1 MAITMTPEVPGS
13 ANSLGEATNAEAG
26 SGWRRALVW
35 SAAVGVVALTAGLSH
50 WQWGRAEV
58 KLAQIAAAQAR
69 AQSPAWTNQQWPCAA
84 PSTVG
89 VDGAKGPPG
98 ATVDAPLAE
107 PLPRFQPARL
117 QGQWLSAQTVWLDN
131 RPMDG
136 GSGFI
141 VVTPL
146 KLSAPAACKGQV
158 VLVER
163 GWVPRDPARRDHLP
177 AVPAEPDVVSVS
189 GHLEPVVSQAYA
201 LGLEADPAQAWPTA
215 PTIRQ
220 NADHAFWQRWLGTAA
235 HGLATPWQVSPGVLR
250 QHEPAAPGLLRHWPV
265 GWQGT
270 SPDRHRAYAAQ
281 WAALCL
287 LTVGLTVWFLVVR
300 PRRPSEDV
308 HDHKLHA

>member
-1 MAITMTPEVPGS
+1 MAITMTPDAP
-13 ANSLGEATNAEAG
+13 A
-26 SGWRRALVW
+26 WRRALVW
-35 SAAVGVVALTAGLSH
+35 SAATGLIALTAGLSH
-50 WQWGRAEV
+50 WQWGRAQT
-58 KLAQIAAAQAR
+58 KLEQVAAAQAR
-69 AQSPAWTNQQWPCAA
+69 AQAAAWTNRQWPCAA
-84 PSTVG
+84 STSAGPSGSTG
-89 VDGAKGPPG
+89 SSA
-98 ATVDAPLAE
+98 ATGLTGSAPTAE
-107 PLPRFQPARL
+107 LLPRFQPARL

-146 KLSAPAACKGQV
+146 KLSEPAACKDQV

-163 GWVPRDPARRDHLP
+163 GWVPRDPAQREHLP
-177 AVPAEPDVVSVS
+177 ALPAEPGEVTVS

-201 LGLEADPAQAWPTA
+201 LGQEPDPAQAWPTT

-220 NADHAFWQRWLGTAA
+220 NADHAFWQRWLAQAA
-235 HGLATPWQVSPGVLR
+235 QEAQGQASSWQVSPGVLR

-287 LTVGLTVWFLVVR
+287 LTVGLNVWFLVVR

>member
-1 MAITMTPEVPGS
+1 MAITMTPDVTGLSSNTTGTSRAMPR
-13 ANSLGEATNAEAG
+13 

-35 SAAVGVVALTAGLSH
+35 FAAVSVIALTAGLSH
-50 WQWGRAEV
+50 WQWGRAQT
-58 KLAQIAAAQAR
+58 KLEQMAAAQAR
-69 AQSPAWTNQQWPCAA
+69 AQAPAWRNLQWPCVV

-89 VDGAKGPPG
+89 AAGHR
-98 ATVDAPLAE
+98 AE
-107 PLPRFQPARL
+107 ALPRFQPARL
-117 QGQWLSAQTVWLDN
+117 QGRWLNTHTVWLDN

-146 KLSAPAACKGQV
+146 QLSEPASCKGQV

-177 AVPAEPDVVSVS
+177 ALPAEPGEVTVS
-189 GHLEPVVSQAYA
+189 GHVEPVVSQAYA
-201 LGLEADPAQAWPTA
+201 LGQEADPTTAWPTT
-215 PTIRQ
+215 PNIRQ
-220 NADHAFWQRWLGTAA
+220 NADQAFWQRWLGQAA
-235 HGLATPWQVSPGVLR
+235 HGRATPWLVSPGVLR
-250 QHEPAAPGLLRHWPV
+250 QHEPGGAGLLRHWPM

-287 LTVGLTVWFLVVR
+287 LTVGLTVWFLMLR
-300 PRRPSEDV
+300 SRRPSEDV

>member
-1 MAITMTPEVPGS
+1 MGITMTPDG
-13 ANSLGEATNAEAG
+13 AG
-26 SGWRRALVW
+26 SVVKLTDVPQRRQASMWRHVLVW
-35 SAAVGVVALTAGLSH
+35 FAAVGMIALTAVLSH
-50 WQWGRAEV
+50 WQWGRAQT
-58 KLAQIAAAQAR
+58 KLDQMALAQAR
-69 AQSPAWTNQQWPCAA
+69 AQAPAWTNRQWPCAVSA
-84 PSTVG
+84 SA
-89 VDGAKGPPG
+89 DGA
-98 ATVDAPLAE
+98 
-107 PLPRFQPARL
+107 LPRFQPARL

-141 VVTPL
+141 VITPL
-146 KLSAPAACKGQV
+146 KLSEPVACKGQV

-163 GWVPRDPARRDHLP
+163 GWVPRDFARREHLS
-177 AVPAEPDVVSVS
+177 ALPAEPGEVTVS

-201 LGLEADPAQAWPTA
+201 LGQEADPAQAWPAA

-220 NADHAFWQRWLGTAA
+220 NADLAFWQRWLGQAP
-235 HGLATPWQVSPGVLR
+235 HGQTIPWQVSPGVLR
-250 QHEPAAPGLLRHWPV
+250 QHEPGSAGLLRRWPM